1 MTVAVRD
8 SIQPIS
14 AHSWLIGDRLLLTRE
29 TGHSPGTIPSSSS
42 DISYALK
49 EVRSPPQPR
58 SRSRSAVPSSV
69 PSSSSRPKATTQTDT
84 RSSLA
89 ELAQSCEALV
99 MDCSKLSLYHL
110 DLGPGYILLDV
121 DTNMKS
127 VIDFERVGYVPDEWI
142 RTKFRVYSGLDL
154 SYYDYTNEANT
165 DWRAGMQRRLG
176 ELGWSEVM
184 MEWMIWQFLEST

>member
-1 MTVAVRD
+1 
-8 SIQPIS
+8 
-14 AHSWLIGDRLLLTRE
+14 
-29 TGHSPGTIPSSSS
+29 
-42 DISYALK
+42 
-49 EVRSPPQPR
+49 
-58 SRSRSAVPSSV
+58 
-69 PSSSSRPKATTQTDT
+69 
-84 RSSLA
+84 
-89 ELAQSCEALV
+89 

-142 RTKFRVYSGLDL
+142 RTKFRVCSGLDL

-176 ELGWSEVM
+176 ELGWSEVA
-184 MEWMIWQFLEST
+184 MEWMKWQFPEST